1 MSATNSTEDPA
12 VHAPH
17 TPLDAYYDDE
27 SGRRAFV
34 RQVFDDTAQDYDRIE
49 GLMAFG
55 SGPWYRR
62 RALTRSGLKPGME
75 ILDVAVGTGLVA
87 REAVAVVGDARKVV
101 GVDPSHGMLT
111 SSSKP
116 LDIVAVQGRAES
128 LPFLSSRFDFVSLGF
143 AMRHMS
149 DLSVVFGEF
158 HRVLRPGGT
167 VCVLEITA
175 PRSAFARGLLRLY
188 MRGIVPALA
197 RVVGRRRDTAHLFK
211 YFWDTIEACVPP
223 ETVMTALRQAG
234 FSDVKRVVQLGIFSE
249 YTGHRAA

>member
-1 MSATNSTEDPA
+1 MSLPNSTEVTE

-17 TPLDAYYDDE
+17 APLADYYDSE
-27 SGRRAFV
+27 AGRRAFV

-49 GLMAFG
+49 AMMAFG

-62 RALTRSGLKPGME
+62 RALTRSGLKPGMDV
-75 ILDVAVGTGLVA
+75 LDVAVGNRIGRPRGGRGGRRSAKSRRL
-87 REAVAVVGDARKVV
+87 
-101 GVDPSHGMLT
+101 DPSHGMLLG
-111 SSSKP
+111 SSKP
-116 LDIVAVQGRAES
+116 LDIVAVQGMAES
-128 LPFLSSRFDFVSLGF
+128 LPFQSSRFDFVSMGF

-149 DLSVVFGEF
+149 DLAVVFGEF
-158 HRVLRPGGT
+158 HRVVRPGGT

-175 PRSAFARGLLRLY
+175 PRSAVARGLLRAY

-223 ETVMTALRQAG
+223 ESILTALRQAG
-234 FSDVKRVVQLGIFSE
+234 FVNVKRVVELGIFSE
-249 YTGHRAA
+249 YTGQRPA